1 MIEIVLAV
9 MMSLA
14 IVTITVVTIVEYLTS
29 TNMSSNGELLAPC
42 EITRQNS
49 AYNLVFI
56 AIPMSILMTGKLK
69 VAWDTGAVGLLPVT
83 EMIFTMT
90 SYAMQQLWGQHIVAV
105 VMSMLCAGLQF
116 LLLDICNQDILW
128 RFTLYICM
136 QLFMVL
142 ILCACD
148 PHSLFDATSSTFRSV
163 VFIIMALISIWSNAI
178 YLPEVVHSH
187 RSSSTDVIM
196 LDLIGSCIIWML
208 FACSVLLQYLNPD
221 WIIWTIDRR

>member
-14 IVTITVVTIVEYLTS
+14 IITITFVIIVEYLTS
-29 TNMSSNGELLAPC
+29 TNMSSDGELLAPC
-42 EITRQNS
+42 DITRHNS
-49 AYNLVFI
+49 AYNLVFV
-56 AIPMSILMTGKLK
+56 AIPMSILMTGKLR
-69 VAWDTGAVGLLPVT
+69 VVWDAGAVGLLPVT

-105 VMSMLCAGLQF
+105 VMSMLCASLQF

-128 RFTLYICM
+128 RFTLYTCM
-136 QLFMVL
+136 QLFMAL
-142 ILCACD
+142 ILCAYD
-148 PHSLFDATSSTFRSV
+148 PHSLFDAASSTFRSV
-163 VFIIMALISIWSNAI
+163 VYIIMALISIWSNAI
-178 YLPEVVHSH
+178 YLPEVVHPH
-187 RSSSTDVIM
+187 QYNSTDVIM
-196 LDLIGSCIIWML
+196 LDLIGGCIIWML